1 MLHPIIA
8 NTLLALLVALMI
20 YTLWNLPGPYS
31 VTSLGFLYLP

>member
-20 YTLWNLPGPYS
+20 YTLWNLPGPDD
-31 VTSLGFLYLP
+31 VTNLWFLYLP